1 MKNNIL
7 YIIGAVVLVG
17 GGAFLFLKIKK
28 NKDKK
33 KLADLESD
41 SIATT
46 NNSNNTPQT
55 NSSNTTSSSSP
66 TSTPVQQLEKSINAD
81 DLLLV
86 ARLKDEIIS
95 DISKRN
101 RFKKARSRANVQAE
115 IDLKLETLKNLGFG
129 MDTNNQLIKIR

>member
-28 NKDKK
+28 DKDKK
-33 KLADLESD
+33 KLADLKSE

-55 NSSNTTSSSSP
+55 NSSNTTNSSNS
-66 TSTPVQQLEKSINAD
+66 TSTPVQQPEKSINAD

-86 ARLKDEIIS
+86 AKLKDEIIS

-115 IDLKLETLKNLGFG
+115 IEERLVRLKNLGFG